1 MNNEILIAPLDAF
14 RSLNTSLC
22 FSEHSSSHIFVLS
35 SSMGCKNEQ
44 FSLHRASRLF
54 EITSWLSFN
63 SKDFN
68 FRKFFD
74 TNKLEKVEVINKKW
88 REFLTIKINQK
99 LYK

>member
-44 FSLHRASRLF
+44 FSLHRASRPF
-54 EITSWLSFN
+54 EINCWLSFN

-68 FRKFFD
+68 FRKFFE
-74 TNKLEKVEVINKKW
+74 TKKEEVEVI
-88 REFLTIKINQK
+88 IQ
-99 LYK
+99 